1 MTQAL
6 QDAITA
12 LTNLLILPVTLLLV
26 VGAAYALFSLGN
38 LLVESYQRRGRPVSI
53 ANLQSPQAELERY
66 QGIAEWKRQLALEPT
81 ASYWQLHDRTEAA
94 LKKRINRVRTWV
106 KLGPTVGLAGTL
118 IPLGAALS
126 SLANNDFKQLAGSG
140 THSIGA
146 TVVGLLIGS
155 VCMVVVSHYERW
167 YANDLA
173 EIRHA
178 IEKDEARQLP
188 LNHTNPANAH
198 ATQPT
203 A

>member
-12 LTNLLILPVTLLLV
+12 LTNLLTLPVILLLI

-38 LLVESYQRRGRPVSI
+38 LLTEAYQRRGQPAAI
-53 ANLQSPQAELERY
+53 ANLKSPQPALARF
-66 QGIAEWKRQLALEPT
+66 QGIAEWNRQRALEPT
-81 ASYWQLHDRTEAA
+81 AAYWLLHDRTEAA

-146 TVVGLLIGS
+146 TVVGLLIGA

-167 YANDLA
+167 YALDMA

-178 IEKDEARQLP
+178 IEQEELNQAP
-188 LNHTNPANAH
+188 LNHTPAPSYAPH
-198 ATQPT
+198 PT